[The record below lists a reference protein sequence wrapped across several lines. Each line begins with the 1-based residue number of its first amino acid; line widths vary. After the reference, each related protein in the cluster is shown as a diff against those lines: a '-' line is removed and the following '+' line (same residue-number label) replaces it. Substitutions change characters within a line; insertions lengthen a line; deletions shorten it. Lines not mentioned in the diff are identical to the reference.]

1 VSVRLATA
9 TTPYEARTGLRVLVL
24 AAIGIAVAATIPRVV
39 TDPGV
44 RVISAIYLAATV
56 SYLGVGWLLA
66 ERRRGNLVGPLVL
79 ALGMA
84 FAGYV
89 ALDAFLRQPG
99 LPEQSLAVAAAL
111 ALSVL
116 DGPLFLIVAL
126 LFLVFP
132 DGRLPSS
139 RWLILVASAS
149 LLASLTFLGA
159 LLRPGR
165 FLFYAQYENPL
176 DPPPNLLTDAWD
188 GIYGLMV
195 GCVVLAALSL
205 VSRWRRADNVQRA
218 QLKWAAA
225 AATLI
230 GIAMVTYGAGAGPS
244 AYSEAGDI
252 AVGTAFTLFPIAIG
266 VAVLR
271 YRLFEIDRIIS
282 RTLGWA
288 IVTAILVASFAA
300 IVVGLQAV
308 LSGVTQ
314 GETLAVAASTLAA
327 FALIQPLHRRVQR
340 VVDRRFN
347 RSRVNAER
355 TIASFGERLRDEVD
369 LSAISA
375 QVPATAN
382 AAVQPTSAGLWL
394 RRGMGGER

>member
-1 VSVRLATA
+1 MGVLSPKRCGNKAPKGRPRHVWKVG
-9 TTPYEARTGLRVLVL
+9 TGILN
-24 AAIGIAVAATIPRVV
+24 
-39 TDPGV
+39 
-44 RVISAIYLAATV
+44 VIRMLQ
-56 SYLGVGWLLA
+56 G
-66 ERRRGNLVGPLVL
+66 R
-79 ALGMA
+79 
-84 FAGYV
+84 
-89 ALDAFLRQPG
+89 
-99 LPEQSLAVAAAL
+99 AVAAAL

-271 YRLFEIDRIIS
+271 YRLFEIDRIIKEKVANWDFK
-282 RTLGWA
+282 R
-288 IVTAILVASFAA
+288 IAILDRLILRMGICELLYFREIPPKVSMNEAIELAKLFSTQRSGQFVNGVLDAVVNDMKASG
-300 IVVGLQAV
+300 GLPKSGRGLFDGEHEQAN
-308 LSGVTQ
+308 LKTRIKKS
-314 GETLAVAASTLAA
+314 
-327 FALIQPLHRRVQR
+327 
-340 VVDRRFN
+340 
-347 RSRVNAER
+347 
-355 TIASFGERLRDEVD
+355 
-369 LSAISA
+369 
-375 QVPATAN
+375 
-382 AAVQPTSAGLWL
+382 
-394 RRGMGGER
+394 